1 MKKIPVT
8 IPYFDDREKEAVGEV
23 LASGWVAQGPKVTQ
37 FEKVIALHEGVEEGV
52 ATTSCTTALHLAME
66 AMGMTEGMDVFVP
79 AFTFVATANAVVET
93 GATPVFVD
101 VKRETFNVDAEAV
114 QKIIEDCYEEK
125 PAGLVNRKTGNV
137 LWGIVPVHEFGLCC
151 EIYRINE
158 IAEKYGLKVVEDA
171 ACALGAKIGETHVGG
186 FGNPAC
192 ISFHPRKSITTGEG
206 GMVLTDDGQ
215 MAKQM
220 RELRTHGST
229 VSAEQRHSGKGFLLP
244 EFNQAGYNYR
254 MTDLQA
260 AVGLVQSD
268 KLDYI
273 IEQKQ
278 KKAAIYDRL
287 INEQIPEFIIPSTP
301 ENYFHTY
308 QSYVCMLDYEKL
320 GLAGI
325 EEGGEYRNR
334 LLEKLEEAGI
344 ATRQGTH
351 AVHMLG
357 YYKTKYGYQSEDYV
371 NAYAC
376 DRLSITL
383 PLYVQ
388 LTETEQRYVVDTV
401 KNMIETMKGWE

>member
-23 LASGWVAQGPKVTQ
+23 LASGWVAQGPKVAQ
-37 FEKVIALHEGVEEGV
+37 FEKMIALHEGTKEGV
-52 ATTSCTTALHLAME
+52 ATTSCTTALHLAMKV
-66 AMGMTEGMDVFVP
+66 MGMAEGMDVFVP
-79 AFTFVATANAVVET
+79 AFTFIATANAVVET

-101 VKRETFNVDAEAV
+101 IKRETFNVDVDDV
-114 QKIIEDCYEEK
+114 QRIIDSCYEEK
-125 PAGLVNRKTGNV
+125 GSRLINKKTGNV

-151 EIYRINE
+151 EINSINE
-158 IAEKYGLKVVEDA
+158 IAERYGLKVVEDA
-171 ACALGAKIGETHVGG
+171 ACALGAKIGETHIGG

-206 GMVLTDDGQ
+206 GMVLTDDGE

-229 VSAEQRHSGKGFLLP
+229 VSAEQRHSEKGFLLP
-244 EFNQAGYNYR
+244 EFPQAGYNYR
-254 MTDLQA
+254 MTDIQA
-260 AVGLVQSD
+260 AVGLVQGD

-278 KKAAIYDRL
+278 KKAAVYDRL
-287 INEQIPEFIIPSTP
+287 IREQIPEFITP
-301 ENYFHTY
+301 ETPEGYFHTY

-320 GLAGI
+320 GLPDIAQ
-325 EEGGEYRNR
+325 GGAYRNR
-334 LLEKLEEAGI
+334 LLEKLEDAGI

-351 AVHMLG
+351 AVHLLG
-357 YYKTKYGYQSEDYV
+357 YYKTKYGYQQEDYR

-376 DRLSITL
+376 DHLSVTL

-388 LTETEQRYVVDTV
+388 LTEDEQKYVVDAIQET
-401 KNMIETMKGWE
+401 IRTMK

>member
-8 IPYFDDREKEAVGEV
+8 IPYFDEKEKEAIGKV
-23 LASGWVAQGPKVTQ
+23 LESGWVAQGPKVAE
-37 FEKVIALHEGVEEGV
+37 FEKMIAAHENVKEGV
-52 ATTSCTTALHLAME
+52 AVTSCTTALHLVME
-66 AMGMTEGMDVFVP
+66 TMGMSEGMDVLVP

-101 VKRETFNVDAEAV
+101 IKQETFNVDIASV
-114 QKIIEDCYEEK
+114 QKILDTCYEKKGGKLYNTETQ
-125 PAGLVNRKTGNV
+125 NI

-151 EIYRINE
+151 EIHEINE
-158 IAEKYGLKVVEDA
+158 IAKKYGLKVIEDA
-171 ACALGAKIGETHVGG
+171 ACALGAKIGDIHVGG

-192 ISFHPRKSITTGEG
+192 LSFHPRKSITTGEG
-206 GMVLTDDGQ
+206 GMILTDDIE
-215 MAKQM
+215 MASRM

-229 VSAEQRHSGKGFLLP
+229 VSADQRHSGKGFLLP

-254 MTDLQA
+254 MTDIQA
-260 AVGLVQSD
+260 AVGLVQGE
-268 KLDYI
+268 KLDSI

-278 KKAAIYDRL
+278 KKAAIYDKL
-287 INEQIPEFIIPSTP
+287 ISEQIPEFIIPSVP

-320 GLAGI
+320 GLKNIA
-325 EEGGEYRNR
+325 EGGAYRNQ
-334 LLEKLEEAGI
+334 LLEKLEEVGI

-357 YYKTKYGYQSEDYV
+357 YYRTTYGYQPEDYI

-376 DRLSITL
+376 DHLSITL

-388 LTETEQRYVVDTV
+388 LTEDEQKYVV
-401 KNMIETMKGWE
+401 ETIKQTIATLK